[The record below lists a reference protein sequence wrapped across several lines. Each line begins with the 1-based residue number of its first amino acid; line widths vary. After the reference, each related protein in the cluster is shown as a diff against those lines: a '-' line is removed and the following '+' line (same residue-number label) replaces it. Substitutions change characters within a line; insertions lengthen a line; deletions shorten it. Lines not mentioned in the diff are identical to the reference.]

1 MGGVWQQR
9 PLALCW
15 SEWRVGGGVWGVSGS
30 KGRSLCAGVSAGW
43 VGEMGVWGVSG
54 SNGRSL
60 CAGVSAGWVGECG
73 GSLAAMAAH
82 SVLE

>member
-1 MGGVWQQR
+1 MLRQLW
-9 PLALCW
+9 PLTLCW
-15 SEWRVGGGVWGVSGS
+15 CVNQWSECR
-30 KGRSLCAGVSAGW
+30 
-43 VGEMGVWGVSG
+43 EMGVWGVSG

>member
-1 MGGVWQQR
+1 MGGLWQQW
-9 PLALCW
+9 PLTLCW

-30 KGRSLCAGVSAGW
+30 
-43 VGEMGVWGVSG
+43 
-54 SNGRSL
+54 NGRSL
-60 CAGVSAGWVGECG
+60 CAGVSGGWVGECG